1 LHFANDAKKATSFSS
16 KRSSFF
22 LLRLTY
28 IIDCVYGTDEHMDE
42 ETYDDGKENDIKT
55 YAGEEAKL
63 QKTNLQNNSTNKIN
77 TYFKDA
83 ARRYG
88 R

>member
-1 LHFANDAKKATSFSS
+1 
-16 KRSSFF
+16 
-22 LLRLTY
+22 
-28 IIDCVYGTDEHMDE
+28 MDE